1 MTTRALLVVSCLV
14 VGCGGAPPATSRPP
28 ADAVARPSDAPAA
41 APPAGADRCAPDP
54 TADRGLD
61 ALVGQGRALADHVGP
76 AAAAA
81 IDADLA
87 ARPAVYLARIACRY
101 VDPDPTPA
109 LASLFVELPLWK
121 LRAHAPEPARAL
133 AARLGH
139 RLEELGRAPADP
151 ADPGFAARLAARV
164 DAVALIV
171 GGVDVAPG
179 PGWTAVAAADVAAC
193 VTATPDGATVVRVT
207 RSCSCGETL
216 GCRAT
221 ATAAGLDLAV
231 AYDPRSPAICTDC
244 YPTTTACTLPAL
256 PPRATITVRGIGV
269 APARWTTD
277 ALGRPDGPICR

>member
-1 MTTRALLVVSCLV
+1 MARRALMLTMSCLV
-14 VGCGGAPPATSRPP
+14 ACGGATPGASRPP
-28 ADAVARPSDAPAA
+28 ADAVARPTDAPGA
-41 APPAGADRCAPDP
+41 APPGADRCAPDA

-61 ALVGQGRALADHVGP
+61 ALVGQGRALVDHVGP

-121 LRAHAPEPARAL
+121 LGAHAPDQARAL
-133 AARLGH
+133 AARLSD
-139 RLEELGRAPADP
+139 RLDELRRAPADP
-151 ADPGFAARLAARV
+151 ADPGFAARIAERAGAL
-164 DAVALIV
+164 ALIV
-171 GGVDVAPG
+171 GGVDVTPG

-193 VTATPDGATVVRVT
+193 VTATLDGATVVRVT
-207 RSCSCGETL
+207 RACSCGETL

-221 ATAAGLDLAV
+221 ATAGRLDLAV
-231 AYDPRSPAICTDC
+231 AFDPRSPAMCTDC
-244 YPTTTACTLPAL
+244 YPTSTACTVPAL
-256 PPRATITVRGIGV
+256 PARATIAVRGAGG

-277 ALGRPDGPICR
+277 ALGRPDGPNCR